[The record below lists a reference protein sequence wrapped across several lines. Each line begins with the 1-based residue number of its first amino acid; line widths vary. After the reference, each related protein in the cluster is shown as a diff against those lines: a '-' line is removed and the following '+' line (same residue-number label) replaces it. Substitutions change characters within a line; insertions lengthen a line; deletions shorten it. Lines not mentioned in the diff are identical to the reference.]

1 MSVETLVLVAKRDCP
16 TCVLV
21 EPVIRQLSGGDL
33 SLTVYS
39 QDDPTFP
46 ADAGA
51 VIDDRQLEHSY
62 RMRIETVP
70 TLLRMRGDEEVARA
84 IGWERNEWEALSGV
98 GDLGAGLPD
107 WQPGCGSRT
116 TAPELAD
123 ELELRYG
130 GIAFDSRGIDLGESE
145 DLVEAC
151 YDRGWSDGL
160 PVVPPTAVRVLRM
173 LKGTTR
179 DPKEVLGNVPP
190 ALATCMVEKV
200 AINAVM
206 AGCKSEYFPVV
217 LAAIEAVLD
226 PAFAMHGV
234 LATTDF
240 ASPIVIVSGAA
251 ARRIGMNSGVNAL
264 GQGNRANATIGRAV
278 QLVIR
283 NVGGGKPGGVDRS
296 TIGHPGK
303 YTYCFAEDDTDPDWT
318 PFRVDRGFA
327 RDTSTVT
334 MFAGGGVHGIWGEK
348 ARSAEDL
355 VAVTGPWLQHIGFG
369 SGEAHALV
377 VLSPEHWR
385 IYRES
390 GWDRDRIKAA
400 LLTAGGDRY
409 PPEGLLL
416 VRAGGPAGL
425 LTAAIAGWGVGE
437 RGSNPITME
446 IGT

>member
-1 MSVETLVLVAKRDCP
+1 MTAETLVLVAKRDCP
-16 TCVLV
+16 TCVMV
-21 EPVIRQLSGGDL
+21 ESVIRQLAGADIA
-33 SLTVYS
+33 LTVYS

-46 ADAGA
+46 ADAGE
-51 VIDDRQLEHSY
+51 VVDDRELEHSY

-70 TLLRMRGDEEVARA
+70 TLLRLRDGEEVARA
-84 IGWERNEWEALSGV
+84 IGWERSEWEALSGV

-116 TAPELAD
+116 TAPERAD

-130 GIAFDSRGIDLGESE
+130 EVDFKARHVDLGESE
-145 DLVEAC
+145 DPIEAC
-151 YDRGWSDGL
+151 FDRGWSDGL

-173 LKGTTR
+173 LKGISR

-190 ALATCMVEKV
+190 ALAPCTVEKV
-200 AINAVM
+200 AVNAVM

-217 LAAIEAVLD
+217 LAAVEAVLD

-240 ASPIVIVSGAA
+240 ASPIVIVSGAV
-251 ARRIGMNSGVNAL
+251 ARRIGMNSGCNAL

-283 NVGGGKPGGVDRS
+283 NVGGGKPDGVDRA
-296 TIGHPGK
+296 TIGQPGK
-303 YTYCFAEDDTDPDWT
+303 YTHCLAEDESDPDWE
-318 PFRVDRGFA
+318 PLRVDRGFSP
-327 RDTSTVT
+327 DVSTVT
-334 MFAGGGVHGIWGEK
+334 MFAGGGVHGIWTES
-348 ARSAEDL
+348 ARRAEDL
-355 VAVTGPWLQHIGFG
+355 VAVAGPWLDRIGFG
-369 SGEAHALV
+369 VGEAHA
-377 VLSPEHWR
+377 VLIISPEHWR

-390 GWDRDRIKAA
+390 GWDRQRIKAA
-400 LLTAGGDRY
+400 LIEACGRI

-425 LTAAIAGWGVGE
+425 QSAAIAGWAVGE
-437 RGSNPITME
+437 RGSNPITKE